1 MMKEVFVNTI
11 LDRLPNF
18 SITAIPVSYQGGSVS
33 KIRYCIN

>member
-1 MMKEVFVNTI
+1 MMEQVLVNTI
-11 LDRLPNF
+11 LDRLPDF